1 MPALVGGA
9 RYAVDASRRAAAPNA
24 QATGMYGRYGRPEDQ
39 VDFSGTTRFCIYI
52 SKGRRYGRRRR
63 CGGGGAKAFNAY
75 EASRLKFLQLETE
88 LEKQSLQR
96 KLDENLISKTQ
107 FDIESANL
115 EVRQSIADV
124 DESLRLT
131 RLSIAKE
138 NLSEQDKIAKLND
151 AEILAE
157 KEKTVARGKHLNDI
171 VAIEKALSGPILE
184 ASKQNIAQIEEQAML
199 AARLLGGYQGLSIEQ
214 QAELE
219 VRKNIAHLDEDGIKL
234 QQKNIDLMRQGI
246 IERLRGEQSVNYA
259 GRIGALRNEIQLL
272 LTANDVER
280 ERLRIRQEFSN
291 LTPEEQLQIINLEEI
306 KKKIQDVRAMID
318 DLVSSTVSDYKGFF
332 KSVLFGEDP
341 VEALKEFQKR
351 LADKTL
357 TLFLDFAMAP
367 VEQFFKENL
376 FNLFKPEESKE
387 VAAATSNTSALDK
400 NTAAIEANTAAQGG
414 QAPTS
419 RHCKRPRRWQY
430 AH

>member
-1 MPALVGGA
+1 
-9 RYAVDASRRAAAPNA
+9 
-24 QATGMYGRYGRPEDQ
+24 
-39 VDFSGTTRFCIYI
+39 
-52 SKGRRYGRRRR
+52 
-63 CGGGGAKAFNAY
+63 
-75 EASRLKFLQLETE
+75 
-88 LEKQSLQR
+88 
-96 KLDENLISKTQ
+96 
-107 FDIESANL
+107 
-115 EVRQSIADV
+115 
-124 DESLRLT
+124 
-131 RLSIAKE
+131 
-138 NLSEQDKIAKLND
+138 
-151 AEILAE
+151 
-157 KEKTVARGKHLNDI
+157 
-171 VAIEKALSGPILE
+171 
-184 ASKQNIAQIEEQAML
+184 
-199 AARLLGGYQGLSIEQ
+199 
-214 QAELE
+214 
-219 VRKNIAHLDEDGIKL
+219 
-234 QQKNIDLMRQGI
+234 MRQGI

-414 QAPTS
+414 QGPVSGGRSTQGSIFGEDLGKGAGSMGSQAVNAPMAFDIAAFGGASSAIDSLNGSVYSMGDAIPSFKDSLGNITDTVYKACS
-419 RHCKRPRRWQY
+419 CHLFILGS
-430 AH
+430 